1 MLVVELG
8 LVLVDFTMVEFSCAL
23 GVIVEG
29 PGTNLLTY
37 KIYGTELCR
46 V

>member
-1 MLVVELG
+1 MVMGVVA
-8 LVLVDFTMVEFSCAL
+8 VDFAMVEFSCAL

-29 PGTNLLTY
+29 PDTILLTY
-37 KIYGTELCR
+37 KSAGTELCR

>member
-1 MLVVELG
+1 MLVVEVG
-8 LVLVDFTMVEFSCAL
+8 LVLVDFAMVEVSCAL
-23 GVIVEG
+23 GVIVGG

-37 KIYGTELCR
+37 RSAGTELCR

>member
-1 MLVVELG
+1 MLVMEFG
-8 LVLVDFTMVEFSCAL
+8 LVLVDFAMVGFSCAL

-29 PGTNLLTY
+29 PGTVLLTY
-37 KIYGTELCR
+37 KSAGTELCR